1 MSLNFAAATK
11 ILEWGKPVGWV
22 AEQCKTITRN
32 EMAIKY
38 PTVKEGHSRAY
49 PSLYRIQYERCRDKL
64 YDTLKNNLFKYKN
77 TPQNSG

>member
-38 PTVKEGHSRAY
+38 PTVKEKVIAGHILVY
-49 PSLYRIQYERCRDKL
+49 IGLNMRDVGISYTIHL
-64 YDTLKNNLFKYKN
+64 RTIYLNKN
-77 TPQNSG
+77 TPQNSS

>member
-38 PTVKEGHSRAY
+38 PTVKEGHSRHILVY
-49 PSLYRIQYERCRDKL
+49 IGLNMRDVGISYTIHL
-64 YDTLKNNLFKYKN
+64 RTIYLNKN
-77 TPQNSG
+77 TPQN